1 MQTEQSYKRNP
12 KALTQFQYC
21 EENGIPLAV
30 ILGQSEIE
38 AGIVKLRNVAT
49 REEVTAPKKDTDP
62 KVCVKRLKIK
72 ETWIK
77 YNL

>member
-1 MQTEQSYKRNP
+1 MVYGLLQTEQSYKRNP

-49 REEVTAPKKDTDP
+49 REEVIAKKKTLTQ
-62 KVCVKRLKIK
+62 KSV
-72 ETWIK
+72 
-77 YNL
+77 